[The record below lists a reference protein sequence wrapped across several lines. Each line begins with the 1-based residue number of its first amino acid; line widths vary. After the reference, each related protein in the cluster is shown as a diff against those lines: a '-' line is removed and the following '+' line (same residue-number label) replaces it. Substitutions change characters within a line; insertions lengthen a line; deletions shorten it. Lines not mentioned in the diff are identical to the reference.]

1 MAINS
6 IVMITDRNLSDVE
19 IAKSLLKKGLQRMS
33 EDELQVFLNGLKGAY
48 NYTDFNR
55 VEGAVKYLA
64 QNLVFAPQD
73 LKDFANELGVAWY
86 ESIFGMPY
94 SPSDYETV
102 QTKTDWNVY
111 DIASGQDRERYI
123 GNILLVLRSLGIDL
137 GEISDNMNNFDYKTA
152 NRIENSLELLDGS
165 LSELVKEK
173 KRLISGTKKAW
184 VYSGDVYGGEI

>member
-6 IVMITDRNLSDVE
+6 VVMITDRNLSDVE

-55 VEGAVKYLA
+55 VEGAVKYIA
-64 QNLVFAPQD
+64 ENLVLTAQE
-73 LKDFANELGVAWY
+73 LKDFADELGVAWL
-86 ESIFGMPY
+86 EKIFGVPY
-94 SPSDYETV
+94 SPSDYEEI

-111 DIASGQDRERYI
+111 DIVSGQDRERYI

-152 NRIENSLELLDGS
+152 NRIESSLELLDGS